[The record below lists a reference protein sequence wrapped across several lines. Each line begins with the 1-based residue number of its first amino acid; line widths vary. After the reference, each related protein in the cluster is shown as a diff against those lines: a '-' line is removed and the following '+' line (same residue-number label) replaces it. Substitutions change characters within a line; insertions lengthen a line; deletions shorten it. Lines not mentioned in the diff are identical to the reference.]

1 MNSSANLLK
10 EPFPIRAKQ
19 TLEIISFITHEF
31 KTPLTSIIA
40 SASLLAEEL
49 AFSPDDPKAKL
60 LSNILAS
67 AHNLEIK
74 TSELL
79 ELTKLEAT
87 GFHLELEPTNINI
100 IVRSATEQISP
111 LIRNRNQ
118 SLTLKLDPQLPEIV
132 ADSLRVEQI
141 LINLLS
147 NASKFTQDGGSIS
160 LTVYKIDNYL
170 VVEIQDSGPGIPP
183 EEQGKLLQPYYRLE
197 SNKEHT
203 PGVGLGLA
211 LGKHLVELH
220 GGKMWM
226 ESELGKGST
235 FAFSLPLNSSQEPV
249 GVRSLVNS

>member
-118 SLTLKLDPQLPEIV
+118 SLTLKLDPQIPEIV

-141 LINLLS
+141 LM
-147 NASKFTQDGGSIS
+147 T
-160 LTVYKIDNYL
+160 
-170 VVEIQDSGPGIPP
+170 
-183 EEQGKLLQPYYRLE
+183 R
-197 SNKEHT
+197 
-203 PGVGLGLA
+203 
-211 LGKHLVELH
+211 EL
-220 GGKMWM
+220 
-226 ESELGKGST
+226 
-235 FAFSLPLNSSQEPV
+235 
-249 GVRSLVNS
+249 

>member
-19 TLEIISFITHEF
+19 TLEIISFLTHEF

-40 SASLLAEEL
+40 SASLLVEEL
-49 AFSPDDPKAKL
+49 AISPDAPEAKL

-100 IVRSATEQISP
+100 IVRSAAEQISP

-118 SLTLKLDPQLPEIV
+118 SLTLKLDPQIPEIV

-147 NASKFTQDGGSIS
+147 SASKFTQDGGSIS
-160 LTVYKIDNYL
+160 LTVYKIDDYI
-170 VVEIQDSGPGIPP
+170 VVEIQDSGPGILP
-183 EEQGKLLQPYYRLE
+183 EEQDKLFQPYYRLKDD
-197 SNKEHT
+197 KEHI
-203 PGVGLGLA
+203 PGAGLGLA
-211 LGKHLVELH
+211 LCKHLVELH
-220 GGKMWM
+220 DGEIWV
-226 ESELGKGST
+226 ESGQGKGST
-235 FAFSLPLNSSQEPV
+235 FAFSLPLA
-249 GVRSLVNS
+249 